1 LRDNHSLT
9 RKCDDGLSK
18 AANFRVQI
26 WGIFTVLDRTN
37 SSPAERITALVG
49 QLLAKR
55 SIRRP
60 VGRDEDLTEA
70 GLTSLDL
77 VNLMLAVEA
86 EFDIKI
92 SDRDMTPAN
101 FRAMARI
108 DALVGALLAK
118 ATGE

>member
-1 LRDNHSLT
+1 
-9 RKCDDGLSK
+9 LSE

-26 WGIFTVLDRTN
+26 WEIFTVLDRTN
-37 SSPAERITALVG
+37 SSPAERIAALAG
-49 QLLAKR
+49 RLLVKR
-55 SIRRP
+55 SIQRP

-70 GLTSLDL
+70 GLTSLDM

-92 SDRDMTPAN
+92 QDRDMTPAN
-101 FRAMARI
+101 FRTMARI
-108 DALVGALLAK
+108 DALVGALLEK